1 MMLRFII
8 LFTVLTILNA
18 ENTNNKDVLIL
29 NKGVRYVGNFLGS
42 ELGKI
47 KFSPINSFSF
57 TSPNFSDVKL
67 LVYRGQ
73 IIIKN
78 GECLLHKNKIC
89 ADNMIG
95 DKSQMG
101 LQY

>member
-1 MMLRFII
+1 MLRLII
-8 LFTVLTILNA
+8 LFSVLVILNA
-18 ENTNNKDVLIL
+18 KNTNNNDVLIL

-47 KFSPINSFSF
+47 NFSPINSFSF
-57 TSPNFSDVKL
+57 TSPTFSEVKL

-89 ADNMIG
+89 ADKKVD
-95 DKSQMG
+95 DKHQKG
-101 LQY
+101 IQY

>member
-1 MMLRFII
+1 MLRFII
-8 LFTVLTILNA
+8 LFTVLAILNA
-18 ENTNNKDVLIL
+18 KNTDNKDLLIL

-47 KFSPINSFSF
+47 KFSPINSFNF
-57 TSPNFSDVKL
+57 TSPIFSEVKL

-89 ADNMIG
+89 ADNKVV
-95 DKSQMG
+95 DKSQIG
-101 LQY
+101 IQ

>member
-1 MMLRFII
+1 MIRFII

-18 ENTNNKDVLIL
+18 KNTYNKDVLVL

-42 ELGKI
+42 DLGKI

-57 TSPNFSDVKL
+57 TSPNFSEVKL

-89 ADNMIG
+89 ADKKVG
-95 DKSQMG
+95 DKSQKG
-101 LQY
+101 IQY

>member
-1 MMLRFII
+1 MLRFII
-8 LFTVLTILNA
+8 LFAALAFLNA
-18 ENTNNKDVLIL
+18 KNTFNKDVLIL

-47 KFSPINSFSF
+47 NFTPINSHSF
-57 TSPNFSDVKL
+57 TSPNFSEVKL
-67 LVYRGQ
+67 LVYRGK

-89 ADNMIG
+89 AYNNVV
-95 DKSQMG
+95 DKSQNG
-101 LQY
+101 IQEH

>member
-1 MMLRFII
+1 MLRFII
-8 LFTVLTILNA
+8 LFTVLTIANA
-18 ENTNNKDVLIL
+18 ENANNKDVLIL

-78 GECLLHKNKIC
+78 GECFLHKNKIC

-95 DKSQMG
+95 DKSQKDI
-101 LQY
+101 QY